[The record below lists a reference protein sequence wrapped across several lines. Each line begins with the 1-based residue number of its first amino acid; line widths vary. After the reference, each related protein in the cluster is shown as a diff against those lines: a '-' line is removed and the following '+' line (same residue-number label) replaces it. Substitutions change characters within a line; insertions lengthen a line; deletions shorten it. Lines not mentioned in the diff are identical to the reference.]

1 MIHFPWNLL
10 MRALSEKGR
19 VDISIYG
26 LEELD
31 LKEVFEFPSA
41 AILREIQ
48 LQLSNPDLSDSE
60 KVLWIRSL
68 LE

>member
-31 LKEVFEFPSA
+31 LKEVFEFPSV

-48 LQLSNPDLSDSE
+48 LQLNNPNLSDSE